1 MISLSDRTIRV
12 AAVVLAGWC
21 ALTACGGSDS
31 KSATTQNDGVASL
44 VSESPASTSGTAKPD
59 SAGDSSSGSSS
70 ESKRPQLRLDS
81 SAEEVAAYRK
91 AYAACLT
98 DHGAPT
104 KTSGEPTKAEVK
116 AYEAARKACVNK
128 EPLMPP
134 EFSPKT
140 NPHYADDV
148 RKEVACLKRHGFKVH
163 ITPATGSDPNAIG
176 WTYDSIPGEGV
187 DITKIQNVCRAEGY
201 GGGAALEPGA
211 A

>member
-1 MISLSDRTIRV
+1 MISLSDRSVRL
-12 AAVVLAGWC
+12 AAVVLAGCCW
-21 ALTACGGSDS
+21 LTACGGSDS
-31 KSATTQNDGVASL
+31 KVAAQNDGVASL
-44 VSESPASTSGTAKPD
+44 VTESPAGTSGTAKADP
-59 SAGDSSSGSSS
+59 AGDSSSGSSS

-91 AYAACLT
+91 AYAECLT
-98 DHGAPT
+98 DHGSPT